1 MITHFKRKNMHQNNN
16 TFFYGW
22 YVAISCSLV
31 YFFVNSMTLFV
42 PQNLFPTFIDEFSLS
57 REEVSL
63 TVRNTLLF
71 AAFLSPLSGI
81 LIDRYGVTI
90 VMRIGIIIMA
100 LTYSFYPFA
109 SSIETLY
116 RLHILM
122 AAGLVMSGLG
132 PNVIIVSNWF
142 NKHRGKV
149 VGMVVASSSLGGAT
163 LPLLISPIVNNPEWG
178 WRWGFGLLSIFFWI
192 FAVIPVYKVI
202 RSSPEAMGLRPDGH
216 QETSIDSA
224 ESQLLQSTEN
234 KDKTEFKDALF
245 SRALFCLGIGSACL
259 WFAIQGLNSQIRI
272 FFELDVGF
280 TAQQSVLLFS
290 IIYWFSFIGKFS
302 FGALSDRLPKR
313 TVLFI
318 SSCVLFLGSL
328 LLFEISGNELILTNN
343 TMQLSLFTI
352 FFGLGFGGS
361 FSMIQLVAV
370 ETFGKKY
377 LGRVLGIISMIDG
390 LAAAGATQLL
400 ASMADDASGSYLGAF
415 GLVAI
420 VTLIGIINVFFIK
433 PIKIKSK
440 STEDLS

>member
-1 MITHFKRKNMHQNNN
+1 MHQKN

-42 PQNLFPTFIDEFSLS
+42 PQNLFPTFIEEFSLT

-71 AAFLSPLSGI
+71 AAFLSPISGI
-81 LIDRYGVTI
+81 LIDKVGVTV

-132 PNVIIVSNWF
+132 PNVILVSNWF
-142 NKHRGKV
+142 KKHRGKV
-149 VGMVVASSSLGGAT
+149 VGMVIASSSLGGAT

-178 WRWGFGLLSIFFWI
+178 WRWGFGLLSICFWI

-202 RSSPEAMGLRPDGH
+202 RPSPESMGLHPDGN
-216 QETSIDSA
+216 QETQVDGSEILTGQPI
-224 ESQLLQSTEN
+224 EE
-234 KDKTEFKDALF
+234 KDRTRFKDALF

-318 SSCVLFLGSL
+318 SSCVLFIGSL
-328 LLFEISGNELILTNN
+328 LLFEVSGNELILTKN

-370 ETFGKKY
+370 ETFGKQY
-377 LGRVLGIISMIDG
+377 LGRVLGIISMVDG

-400 ASMADDASGSYLGAF
+400 AGMADDASGSYLQAF
-415 GLVAI
+415 ALVAI
-420 VTLIGIINVFFIK
+420 VTLLGIINVFFIK

-440 STEDLS
+440 SIQDLS

>member
-1 MITHFKRKNMHQNNN
+1 
-16 TFFYGW
+16 
-22 YVAISCSLV
+22 
-31 YFFVNSMTLFV
+31 
-42 PQNLFPTFIDEFSLS
+42 
-57 REEVSL
+57 
-63 TVRNTLLF
+63 
-71 AAFLSPLSGI
+71 
-81 LIDRYGVTI
+81 
-90 VMRIGIIIMA
+90 
-100 LTYSFYPFA
+100 
-109 SSIETLY
+109 
-116 RLHILM
+116 M
-122 AAGLVMSGLG
+122 AAGLVMTGLG

-142 NKHRGKV
+142 KKHRGKV

-178 WRWGFGLLSIFFWI
+178 WRWGFGLLSILFWI

-202 RSSPEAMGLRPDGH
+202 RSTPEVMGLHPDGN
-216 QETSIDSA
+216 QEALADG
-224 ESQLLQSTEN
+224 TEIGKAQPIED
-234 KDKTEFKDALF
+234 KDRTQFRDALF

-272 FFELDVGF
+272 FFELDIGF
-280 TAQQSVLLFS
+280 TAQQSVILFS

-302 FGALSDRLPKR
+302 FGALSDRVPKR

-318 SSCVLFLGSL
+318 SSCVLFIGSL
-328 LLFEISGNELILTNN
+328 LLFEISENELILTKN
-343 TMQLSLFTI
+343 TMQLSFFTV

-400 ASMADDASGSYLGAF
+400 ASMADNASGSYLQAF

-433 PIKIKSK
+433 PMEIKPKSI
-440 STEDLS
+440 

>member
-1 MITHFKRKNMHQNNN
+1 MRQKNNS
-16 TFFYGW
+16 FFYGW

-42 PQNLFPTFIDEFSLS
+42 PQNLFPTFIEEFSLT
-57 REEVSL
+57 REQVSL

-81 LIDRYGVTI
+81 LIDKYGVTI

-109 SSIETLY
+109 TSIEALY

-122 AAGLVMSGLG
+122 AAGLVMTGLG

-142 NKHRGKV
+142 KKHRGKV

-163 LPLLISPIVNNPEWG
+163 LPLLISPIVNDPEWG

-202 RSSPEAMGLRPDGH
+202 RSSPEEMGLHPDGNDELPTDRTV
-216 QETSIDSA
+216 QSI
-224 ESQLLQSTEN
+224 E
-234 KDKTEFKDALF
+234 DKTKFRDAIF

-280 TAQQSVLLFS
+280 TAQQSVLMFS

-302 FGALSDRLPKR
+302 FGALSDRVPKR

-318 SSCVLFLGSL
+318 SSCVLFIGSL
-328 LLFEISGNELILTNN
+328 LLFEISGNELILTRN

-370 ETFGKKY
+370 ETFGKQY

-400 ASMADDASGSYLGAF
+400 AAMADDASGSYLKAF

-420 VTLIGIINVFFIK
+420 VTLLGIINVFFIK
-433 PIKIKSK
+433 PLETKSK
-440 STEDLS
+440 STQDLS

>member
-1 MITHFKRKNMHQNNN
+1 MHQKN

-42 PQNLFPTFIDEFSLS
+42 PQNLFPTFIEEFSLT

-71 AAFLSPLSGI
+71 AAFLSPISGI
-81 LIDRYGVTI
+81 LIDKVGVTV

-132 PNVIIVSNWF
+132 PNVILVSNWF
-142 NKHRGKV
+142 KKHRGKV
-149 VGMVVASSSLGGAT
+149 VGMVIASSSLGGAT

-178 WRWGFGLLSIFFWI
+178 WRWGFGLLSICFWI

-202 RSSPEAMGLRPDGH
+202 RPSPESMGLHPDGN
-216 QETSIDSA
+216 QETQVDGSEILTGQPI
-224 ESQLLQSTEN
+224 EE
-234 KDKTEFKDALF
+234 KDRTRFKDALF

-318 SSCVLFLGSL
+318 SSCVLFIGSL
-328 LLFEISGNELILTNN
+328 LLFEVSGNELILT
-343 TMQLSLFTI
+343 
-352 FFGLGFGGS
+352 
-361 FSMIQLVAV
+361 
-370 ETFGKKY
+370 
-377 LGRVLGIISMIDG
+377 
-390 LAAAGATQLL
+390 
-400 ASMADDASGSYLGAF
+400 
-415 GLVAI
+415 
-420 VTLIGIINVFFIK
+420 
-433 PIKIKSK
+433 
-440 STEDLS
+440 

>member
-1 MITHFKRKNMHQNNN
+1 MRQKNNS
-16 TFFYGW
+16 FFYGW

-42 PQNLFPTFIDEFSLS
+42 PQNLFPTFIEEFSLT
-57 REEVSL
+57 REQVSL

-81 LIDRYGVTI
+81 LIDKYGVTI

-109 SSIETLY
+109 TSIEALY

-122 AAGLVMSGLG
+122 AAGLVMTGLG

-142 NKHRGKV
+142 KKHRGKV

-163 LPLLISPIVNNPEWG
+163 LPLLISPIVNDPEWG

-202 RSSPEAMGLRPDGH
+202 RSSPEEMGLHPDGNDELPTDRTV
-216 QETSIDSA
+216 QSIED
-224 ESQLLQSTEN
+224 
-234 KDKTEFKDALF
+234 KDKTKFRDAIF

-280 TAQQSVLLFS
+280 TAQQSVLMFS

-302 FGALSDRLPKR
+302 FGALSDRVPKR

-318 SSCVLFLGSL
+318 SSCVLFIGSL
-328 LLFEISGNELILTNN
+328 LLFEISGNELILTRN

-370 ETFGKKY
+370 ETFGKQY

-400 ASMADDASGSYLGAF
+400 AAMADDASGSYLKAF

-420 VTLIGIINVFFIK
+420 VTLLGIINVFFIK
-433 PIKIKSK
+433 PLETKSK
-440 STEDLS
+440 STQDLS

>member
-1 MITHFKRKNMHQNNN
+1 
-16 TFFYGW
+16 
-22 YVAISCSLV
+22 
-31 YFFVNSMTLFV
+31 MTLFV
-42 PQNLFPTFIDEFSLS
+42 PQNLFPTFIEEFSLT

-71 AAFLSPLSGI
+71 AAFLSPISGI
-81 LIDRYGVTI
+81 LIDKVGVTV

-132 PNVIIVSNWF
+132 PNVILVSNWF
-142 NKHRGKV
+142 KKHRGKV
-149 VGMVVASSSLGGAT
+149 VGMVIASSSLGGAT

-178 WRWGFGLLSIFFWI
+178 WRWGFGLLSICFWI

-202 RSSPEAMGLRPDGH
+202 RPSPESMGLHPDGN
-216 QETSIDSA
+216 QETQVDGSEILTGQPI
-224 ESQLLQSTEN
+224 EE
-234 KDKTEFKDALF
+234 KDRTRFKDALF

-318 SSCVLFLGSL
+318 SSCVLFIGSL
-328 LLFEISGNELILTNN
+328 LLFEVSGNELILTKN

-370 ETFGKKY
+370 EAFGKQY
-377 LGRVLGIISMIDG
+377 LGRVLGIISMVDG

-400 ASMADDASGSYLGAF
+400 AAMADDASGSYLQAF
-415 GLVAI
+415 GLVAM
-420 VTLIGIINVFFIK
+420 VTLLGIINVFFIK

-440 STEDLS
+440 SILSLL

>member
-1 MITHFKRKNMHQNNN
+1 MEMKSKNV
-16 TFFYGW
+16 FYGW
-22 YVAISCSLV
+22 YVAISCSLI

-42 PQNLFPTFIDEFSLS
+42 PQNLFPTFIEEFSLN
-57 REEVSL
+57 REQASL

-71 AAFLSPLSGI
+71 AALLSPFSGI
-81 LIDRYGVTI
+81 LIDKYGVTV
-90 VMRIGIIIMA
+90 VMRIGIIVMA

-122 AAGLVMSGLG
+122 AVGLVMTGLG

-163 LPLLISPIVNNPEWG
+163 LPLLISPIVSNPDWG
-178 WRWGFGLLSIFFWI
+178 WRWGFGLLTGLFWI
-192 FAVIPVYKVI
+192 FAVIPVYKII
-202 RSSPEAMGLRPDGH
+202 RPSPEKMGLSPDGIK
-216 QETSIDSA
+216 EI
-224 ESQLLQSTEN
+224 SQDKIKTKAIED
-234 KDKTEFKDALF
+234 KDMTTIKDAIF
-245 SRALFCLGIGSACL
+245 SRALWCLGIGSACL
-259 WFAIQGLNSQIRI
+259 WFSIQGLNSQIRI
-272 FFELDVGF
+272 FFELDAGF

-302 FGALSDRLPKR
+302 FGALSDKLPKR
-313 TVLFI
+313 TVLFL
-318 SSCVLFLGSL
+318 SSCVLFIGSL
-328 LLFEISGNELILTNN
+328 LLFEISDNGVILTQN

-370 ETFGKKY
+370 ESFGKKY
-377 LGRVLGIISMIDG
+377 LGRVLGIISMVDG

-400 ASMADDASGSYLGAF
+400 AAMADDASGSYLKAF
-415 GLVAI
+415 GLVAV

-433 PIKIKSK
+433 PIEAKSK
-440 STEDLS
+440 SIQHLS

>member
-1 MITHFKRKNMHQNNN
+1 MRQKKNS
-16 TFFYGW
+16 FFYGW

-42 PQNLFPTFIDEFSLS
+42 PQNLFPTFIEEFSLT
-57 REEVSL
+57 REQVSL

-81 LIDRYGVTI
+81 LIDKYGVTI

-109 SSIETLY
+109 TSIEALY

-122 AAGLVMSGLG
+122 AAGLVMTGLG

-142 NKHRGKV
+142 KKHRGKV

-163 LPLLISPIVNNPEWG
+163 LPLLISPIVNDPEWG

-202 RSSPEAMGLRPDGH
+202 RSSPEEMGLHPDGNDELPTDRTV
-216 QETSIDSA
+216 QSIED
-224 ESQLLQSTEN
+224 
-234 KDKTEFKDALF
+234 KDKTKFRDAIF

-280 TAQQSVLLFS
+280 TAQQSVLMFS

-302 FGALSDRLPKR
+302 FGALSDRVPKR

-318 SSCVLFLGSL
+318 SSCVLFIGSL
-328 LLFEISGNELILTNN
+328 LLFEISGNELILTRN

-370 ETFGKKY
+370 ETFGKQY

-400 ASMADDASGSYLGAF
+400 AAMADDASGSYLKAF

-420 VTLIGIINVFFIK
+420 VTLLGIINVFFIK
-433 PIKIKSK
+433 PLETKSK
-440 STEDLS
+440 STQDLS

>member
-1 MITHFKRKNMHQNNN
+1 MHQKN

-42 PQNLFPTFIDEFSLS
+42 PQNLFPTFIEEFSLT

-71 AAFLSPLSGI
+71 AAFLSPISGI
-81 LIDRYGVTI
+81 LIDKVGVTV

-142 NKHRGKV
+142 KKHRGKV
-149 VGMVVASSSLGGAT
+149 VGMVIASSSLGGAT

-178 WRWGFGLLSIFFWI
+178 WRWGFGLLSICFWI

-202 RSSPEAMGLRPDGH
+202 RPSPESMGLHPDGN
-216 QETSIDSA
+216 QETQVDGSEILTGQPI
-224 ESQLLQSTEN
+224 EE
-234 KDKTEFKDALF
+234 KDRTRFKDALF

-318 SSCVLFLGSL
+318 SSCVLFIGSL
-328 LLFEISGNELILTNN
+328 LLFEVSGNELILTKN

-370 ETFGKKY
+370 ETFGKQY
-377 LGRVLGIISMIDG
+377 LGRVLGMISMVDG

-400 ASMADDASGSYLGAF
+400 AAMADDASGSYLQAF
-415 GLVAI
+415 GLVAM
-420 VTLIGIINVFFIK
+420 VTLLGIINVFFIK

-440 STEDLS
+440 SIQDLS

>member
-1 MITHFKRKNMHQNNN
+1 
-16 TFFYGW
+16 
-22 YVAISCSLV
+22 
-31 YFFVNSMTLFV
+31 
-42 PQNLFPTFIDEFSLS
+42 
-57 REEVSL
+57 
-63 TVRNTLLF
+63 
-71 AAFLSPLSGI
+71 
-81 LIDRYGVTI
+81 
-90 VMRIGIIIMA
+90 
-100 LTYSFYPFA
+100 
-109 SSIETLY
+109 
-116 RLHILM
+116 
-122 AAGLVMSGLG
+122 
-132 PNVIIVSNWF
+132 
-142 NKHRGKV
+142 
-149 VGMVVASSSLGGAT
+149 
-163 LPLLISPIVNNPEWG
+163 
-178 WRWGFGLLSIFFWI
+178 
-192 FAVIPVYKVI
+192 
-202 RSSPEAMGLRPDGH
+202 MGLRPDGH

-400 ASMADDASGSYLGAF
+400 ASMADDAAGSYLGAF

>member
-1 MITHFKRKNMHQNNN
+1 MRQKNNS
-16 TFFYGW
+16 FFYGW

-42 PQNLFPTFIDEFSLS
+42 PQNLFPTFIEEFSLT
-57 REEVSL
+57 REQVSL

-81 LIDRYGVTI
+81 LIDKYGVTI

-109 SSIETLY
+109 TSIEALY

-122 AAGLVMSGLG
+122 AAGLVMTGLG

-142 NKHRGKV
+142 KKHRGKV

-163 LPLLISPIVNNPEWG
+163 LPLLISPIVNDPEWG

-202 RSSPEAMGLRPDGH
+202 RSSPEEMGLHPDGNDELSTDRTV
-216 QETSIDSA
+216 QSIED
-224 ESQLLQSTEN
+224 
-234 KDKTEFKDALF
+234 KDKTKFRDAIF

-280 TAQQSVLLFS
+280 TAQQSVLMFS

-302 FGALSDRLPKR
+302 FGALSDRVPKR

-318 SSCVLFLGSL
+318 SSCVLFIGSL
-328 LLFEISGNELILTNN
+328 LLFEISGNELILTRN

-370 ETFGKKY
+370 ETFGKQY

-400 ASMADDASGSYLGAF
+400 AAMADDASGSYLKAF

-420 VTLIGIINVFFIK
+420 VTLLGIINVFFIK
-433 PIKIKSK
+433 PLETKSK
-440 STEDLS
+440 STQDLS

>member
-1 MITHFKRKNMHQNNN
+1 
-16 TFFYGW
+16 
-22 YVAISCSLV
+22 
-31 YFFVNSMTLFV
+31 
-42 PQNLFPTFIDEFSLS
+42 
-57 REEVSL
+57 
-63 TVRNTLLF
+63 
-71 AAFLSPLSGI
+71 
-81 LIDRYGVTI
+81 
-90 VMRIGIIIMA
+90 
-100 LTYSFYPFA
+100 
-109 SSIETLY
+109 
-116 RLHILM
+116 
-122 AAGLVMSGLG
+122 MSGLG

-400 ASMADDASGSYLGAF
+400 ASMADDAAGSYLGAF

>member
-1 MITHFKRKNMHQNNN
+1 MHQKN

-42 PQNLFPTFIDEFSLS
+42 PQNLFPTFIEEFSLT

-71 AAFLSPLSGI
+71 AAFLSPISGI
-81 LIDRYGVTI
+81 LIDKVGVTV

-132 PNVIIVSNWF
+132 PNVILVSNWF
-142 NKHRGKV
+142 KKHRGKV
-149 VGMVVASSSLGGAT
+149 VGMVIASSSLGGAT

-178 WRWGFGLLSIFFWI
+178 WRWGFGLLSICFWI

-202 RSSPEAMGLRPDGH
+202 RPSPESMGLHPDGN
-216 QETSIDSA
+216 QETQVDGSDILTGQPIED
-224 ESQLLQSTEN
+224 
-234 KDKTEFKDALF
+234 KDRTRFKDALF

-318 SSCVLFLGSL
+318 SSCVLFIGSL
-328 LLFEISGNELILTNN
+328 LLFEVSGNELILTKNS
-343 TMQLSLFTI
+343 MQLSLFTI

-370 ETFGKKY
+370 ETFGKQY
-377 LGRVLGIISMIDG
+377 LGRVLGIISMVDG

-400 ASMADDASGSYLGAF
+400 AAMADDASGSYLQAF
-415 GLVAI
+415 GLVAM
-420 VTLIGIINVFFIK
+420 VTLLGIINVFFIK

-440 STEDLS
+440 SIQDLS

>member
-1 MITHFKRKNMHQNNN
+1 MHQKN

-42 PQNLFPTFIDEFSLS
+42 PQNLFPTFIEEFSLT

-71 AAFLSPLSGI
+71 AAFLSPISGI
-81 LIDRYGVTI
+81 LIDKVGVTV

-142 NKHRGKV
+142 KKHRGKV
-149 VGMVVASSSLGGAT
+149 VGMVIASSSLGGAT

-178 WRWGFGLLSIFFWI
+178 WRWGFGLLSICFWI

-202 RSSPEAMGLRPDGH
+202 RPSPESMGLHPDGN
-216 QETSIDSA
+216 QETQVDGSEILTGQPI
-224 ESQLLQSTEN
+224 EE
-234 KDKTEFKDALF
+234 KDRTRFKDALF

-318 SSCVLFLGSL
+318 SSCVLFIGSL
-328 LLFEISGNELILTNN
+328 LLFEVSGNELILTKN

-370 ETFGKKY
+370 ETFGKQY
-377 LGRVLGIISMIDG
+377 LGRVLGIISMVDG

-400 ASMADDASGSYLGAF
+400 AAMADDASGSYLQAF
-415 GLVAI
+415 GLVAM
-420 VTLIGIINVFFIK
+420 VTLLGIINVFFIK

-440 STEDLS
+440 SIQDLS

>member
-1 MITHFKRKNMHQNNN
+1 MHQKQNS
-16 TFFYGW
+16 FFYGW
-22 YVAISCSLV
+22 YVAISCSLI

-42 PQNLFPTFIDEFSLS
+42 PQNLFPTFIEEFNLT

-71 AAFLSPLSGI
+71 AALLSPLSGT
-81 LIDRYGVTI
+81 LIDKYGVTI

-122 AAGLVMSGLG
+122 AAGLVMTGLG
-132 PNVIIVSNWF
+132 PNVIIVSSWF
-142 NKHRGKV
+142 KKHRGKV

-178 WRWGFGLLSIFFWI
+178 WRWGFGLLSILFWI

-202 RSSPEAMGLRPDGH
+202 RSTPEVMGLHPDGN
-216 QETSIDSA
+216 QEVLADG
-224 ESQLLQSTEN
+224 TEIGKAQPIED
-234 KDKTEFKDALF
+234 KDRTQFRDALF

-272 FFELDVGF
+272 FFELDIGF
-280 TAQQSVLLFS
+280 TAQQSVILFS

-302 FGALSDRLPKR
+302 FGALSDRVPKR

-318 SSCVLFLGSL
+318 SSCVLFIGSL
-328 LLFEISGNELILTNN
+328 LLFEISENELILTKN
-343 TMQLSLFTI
+343 TMQLSFFTV

-400 ASMADDASGSYLGAF
+400 ASMADDASGSYFQAF

-433 PIKIKSK
+433 PMEIKPKSI
-440 STEDLS
+440 

>member
-1 MITHFKRKNMHQNNN
+1 
-16 TFFYGW
+16 
-22 YVAISCSLV
+22 
-31 YFFVNSMTLFV
+31 MTLFV
-42 PQNLFPTFIDEFSLS
+42 PQNLFPTFIEEFSLN
-57 REEVSL
+57 REQASL

-71 AAFLSPLSGI
+71 AALLSPFSGM
-81 LIDRYGVTI
+81 LIDKYGVTV
-90 VMRIGIIIMA
+90 VMRIGIIVMA

-122 AAGLVMSGLG
+122 AVGLVMTGLG

-163 LPLLISPIVNNPEWG
+163 LPLLISPIVSNPDWG
-178 WRWGFGLLSIFFWI
+178 WRWGFGLLTALFWI
-192 FAVIPVYKVI
+192 FAVIPVYKII
-202 RSSPEAMGLRPDGH
+202 RPSPEQMGLSPDGI
-216 QETSIDSA
+216 EEI
-224 ESQLLQSTEN
+224 SQDKIKTKPIED
-234 KDKTEFKDALF
+234 KDMTTIKDAIF
-245 SRALFCLGIGSACL
+245 SRALWCLGIGSACL
-259 WFAIQGLNSQIRI
+259 WFSIQGLNSQIRI
-272 FFELDVGF
+272 FFELDAGF

-302 FGALSDRLPKR
+302 FGALSDKLPKR
-313 TVLFI
+313 TVLFL
-318 SSCVLFLGSL
+318 SSCVLFIGSL
-328 LLFEISGNELILTNN
+328 LLFEISDNGVILTQN

-370 ETFGKKY
+370 ESFGKKY
-377 LGRVLGIISMIDG
+377 LGRVLGIISMVDG

-400 ASMADDASGSYLGAF
+400 AAMADDASGSYLKAF
-415 GLVAI
+415 GLVAV

-433 PIKIKSK
+433 PIEAKSK
-440 STEDLS
+440 SIQHLS

>member
-1 MITHFKRKNMHQNNN
+1 MHQKN

-42 PQNLFPTFIDEFSLS
+42 PQNLFPTFIEEFSLT

-71 AAFLSPLSGI
+71 AAFLSPISGI
-81 LIDRYGVTI
+81 LIDKVGVTV

-116 RLHILM
+116 RLHIFM

-132 PNVIIVSNWF
+132 PNVILVSNWF
-142 NKHRGKV
+142 KKHRGKV
-149 VGMVVASSSLGGAT
+149 VGMVIASSSLGGAT

-178 WRWGFGLLSIFFWI
+178 WRWGFGLLSICFWI

-202 RSSPEAMGLRPDGH
+202 RPSPESMGLHPDGN
-216 QETSIDSA
+216 QETQVDGSEILTGQPI
-224 ESQLLQSTEN
+224 EE
-234 KDKTEFKDALF
+234 KDRTRFKDALF

-318 SSCVLFLGSL
+318 SSCVLFIGSL
-328 LLFEISGNELILTNN
+328 LLFEVSGNELILTKN

-370 ETFGKKY
+370 ETFGKQY
-377 LGRVLGIISMIDG
+377 LGRVLGIISMVDG

-400 ASMADDASGSYLGAF
+400 AAMADDASGSYLQAF
-415 GLVAI
+415 GLVAM
-420 VTLIGIINVFFIK
+420 VTLLGIINVFFIK

-440 STEDLS
+440 SIQDLS

>member
-1 MITHFKRKNMHQNNN
+1 MHQKNS
-16 TFFYGW
+16 FFYGW

-42 PQNLFPTFIDEFSLS
+42 PQNLFPTFIEEFSLT

-71 AAFLSPLSGI
+71 AAFLSPISGI
-81 LIDRYGVTI
+81 LIDKVGVTV

-132 PNVIIVSNWF
+132 PNVILVSNWF
-142 NKHRGKV
+142 KKHRGKV
-149 VGMVVASSSLGGAT
+149 VGMVIASSSLGGAT

-178 WRWGFGLLSIFFWI
+178 WRWGFGLLSICFWI

-202 RSSPEAMGLRPDGH
+202 RPSPESMGLHPDGN
-216 QETSIDSA
+216 QETQVDGSEILTGQPI
-224 ESQLLQSTEN
+224 EE
-234 KDKTEFKDALF
+234 KDRTRFKDALF

-318 SSCVLFLGSL
+318 SSCVLFIGSL
-328 LLFEISGNELILTNN
+328 LLFEVSGNELILTKN

-370 ETFGKKY
+370 ETFGKQY
-377 LGRVLGIISMIDG
+377 LGRVLGIISMVDG

-400 ASMADDASGSYLGAF
+400 AAMADDASGSYLQAF
-415 GLVAI
+415 GLVAM
-420 VTLIGIINVFFIK
+420 VTLLGIINVFFIK

-440 STEDLS
+440 SIQDLS